1 MLDDIFY
8 ELAAGPYA
16 NQKKKNKKTTIDDV
30 DAAVHR
36 LSKYAI
42 ANSLKIFWDRQ
53 VMKFIWKK
61 KYSPQD
67 ASQFLG

>member
-1 MLDDIFY
+1 MIDDIFY

-16 NQKKKNKKTTIDDV
+16 AQKGLKKKTMHDV
-30 DAAVHR
+30 DEAVHR
-36 LSKYAI
+36 LSKYAV

-61 KYSPQD
+61 KYSP
-67 ASQFLG
+67 

>member
-1 MLDDIFY
+1 MEDLD
-8 ELAAGPYA
+8 ES
-16 NQKKKNKKTTIDDV
+16 
-30 DAAVHR
+30 VHR

-61 KYSPQD
+61 NTHHKMHLS
-67 ASQFLG
+67 FLVKGGLIL